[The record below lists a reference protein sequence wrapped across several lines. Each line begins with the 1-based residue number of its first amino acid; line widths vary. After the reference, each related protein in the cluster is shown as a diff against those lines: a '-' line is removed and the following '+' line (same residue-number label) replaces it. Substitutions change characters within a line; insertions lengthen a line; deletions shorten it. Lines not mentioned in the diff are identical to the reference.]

1 MTDRNADP
9 YSAFRLNLEQQH
21 KRAKDLLKAAR
32 AGDAG
37 ALRRLRGAGFD
48 TPPAPKLAQ
57 AQHCIARELRF
68 ANWAELKRHV
78 GEMERLR
85 HGLAALVLDGDC
97 RTMHIRCG
105 TDFLRE
111 LREAGLHGDF
121 NAHINP
127 YLQGPVT
134 DAPDWLERRA
144 RFIADTMGYTYQP
157 PDYATVLEGARD
169 EERRLAA
176 ASRDYERVVLWL
188 EHDRYDQFVLL
199 RCLAWFAEHGAPPRL
214 ELVGPSDFPGATRFV
229 GIGQLPPEALRLLWE
244 RRQPISAEQLA
255 FGKRTWAAFRAADPR
270 ALAALARDGTPLLP
284 ALVGALHRHL
294 QELPSVENGLGL
306 THHLL
311 LQTLAE
317 GGPQRA
323 GRLVGLVMHDRD
335 PLPGLG
341 DLGYD
346 LALRELAALPDAL
359 VRRSGDHTMPE
370 WHLDEVAITDSG
382 RAVLEGRRDA
392 LDLPLPERW
401 VGGVRIAPGQRNW
414 RWDEGA
420 RIVALK

>member
-9 YSAFRLNLEQQH
+9 YASFRLNLEQQH
-21 KRAKDLLKAAR
+21 KRAKDLLKAAK
-32 AGDAG
+32 AGDDV
-37 ALRRLRGAGFD
+37 ALRRLRGAGFT
-48 TPPAPKLAQ
+48 TPTAPKLAQ

-68 ANWAELKRHV
+68 ANWAGLKQHV

-85 HGLAALVLDGDC
+85 HGLAALVLDADC

-134 DAPDWLERRA
+134 DTPDWLERRA
-144 RFIADTMGYTYQP
+144 QFIADTMGYADQP

-176 ASRDYERVVLWL
+176 ASAYERVVLWL

-199 RCLAWFAEHGAPPRL
+199 RCLARFAEHGAPPRL
-214 ELVGPSDFPGATRFV
+214 ELVGPSDFPGMTRFV

-255 FGKRTWAAFRAADPR
+255 FGARAWAAFRVPDPS

-284 ALVGALHRHL
+284 ALAGALHRHL

-306 THHLL
+306 THRLL
-311 LQTLAE
+311 LQALAE
-317 GGPQRA
+317 GEPQRA

-346 LALRELAALPDAL
+346 QALRELAALPDPL
-359 VRRSGDHTMPE
+359 VQRSGGHAYE
-370 WHLDEVAITDSG
+370 AWHLDEVAITESG
-382 RAVLEGRRDA
+382 RDVLEGRRDA
-392 LDLPLPERW
+392 LALPFPERW
-401 VGGVRIAPGQRNW
+401 VGGVRIAPAQRNW
-414 RWDEGA
+414 RWDERTRA
-420 RIVALK
+420 VELR

>member
-1 MTDRNADP
+1 MTDRTADA
-9 YSAFRLNLEQQH
+9 YAAFRLNLEQQH
-21 KRAKDLLKAAR
+21 KRAKDLLKAAK
-32 AGDAG
+32 AGEVD
-37 ALRRLRGAGFD
+37 ALRRLRGAGF
-48 TPPAPKLAQ
+48 TEPGAPKLAQ

-68 ANWAELKRHV
+68 ANWAALKHHI

-85 HGLAALVLDGDC
+85 HGLGALVLDGDC

-134 DAPDWLERRA
+134 DTRDWLERRA
-144 RFIADTMGYTYQP
+144 RYIAEAIGPYQRL
-157 PDYATVLEGARD
+157 DYATVLEGARD

-229 GIGQLPPEALRLLWE
+229 GLGQLPPEALRLLWDQ
-244 RRQPISAEQLA
+244 RQPIGAEQLA
-255 FGKRTWAAFRAADPR
+255 FGRGAWAAFRAADPR
-270 ALAALARDGTPLLP
+270 ALAALARDGTPPLP
-284 ALVGALHRHL
+284 ALAGALHRHL

-311 LQTLAE
+311 LQALA
-317 GGPQRA
+317 GGEAQRA

-346 LALRELAALPDAL
+346 QALRELAALPDPL
-359 VRRSGDHTMPE
+359 VQRSGGHAYE
-370 WHLDEVAITDSG
+370 AWNLDEVAITDSG
-382 RAVLEGRRDA
+382 RALLEGRRDA
-392 LDLPLPERW
+392 LTLPFPERW

-414 RWDEGA
+414 RWDERA
-420 RIVALK
+420 RSVTLK